1 MASLAKQELSI
12 SRGLFRIPPQD
23 GLLLTTTSNTA
34 LDESEAFA
42 MTDFS
47 SFYDA
52 FDDPALR
59 HGFRNLDD
67 PAQLGNLME
76 TVQRSSTSNFVLDFS
91 DASASVA
98 FDLSTSSLANLLNAE
113 QPETA
118 MGRWINIFYP
128 YQHRPLLELLA
139 KRYDFSPRQLGLMC
153 SDPLPPRRSPHSSQ
167 TESAQSK
174 HFWRRRL
181 KSTSLDSD
189 IEKNLD
195 ELSEHSSISSYD
207 SAAKGNLYRIVDD
220 VWHYTS
226 VDFGRNYTCIG
237 YNSLVWTWLLLCRD
251 DTVITI
257 NEDPF
262 PAAQG
267 RLDAIQRRI
276 LKETRRNLAN
286 VFRAL
291 SKIEEDQLLTQNPMT
306 LLPIR
311 TRLGDTPEETAHRE
325 TDAPG
330 LLFYYLFENWH
341 NSYTLITRKES
352 RYGIELTDLRKQ
364 MMLSPQ
370 LSHIDRLDGI
380 GRELGVLKRHY
391 QSYTRIVDRLLE
403 PRPATAAS
411 LENSR
416 IASSETSQASLDTV
430 RPLITERESMLGVS
444 LSSAARLRFKRFKDQ
459 IDLYALSEVDD
470 YMKQK
475 ESLIAMNFN
484 LIAMKESV
492 DMERLTRVTLL
503 LTKATI
509 LFLPVSLMS
518 AYFSIDLTGERYTV
532 TEYWVSFGIILFCS
546 WVALFLFGVL
556 SGSVQTVVVL
566 RNLWRGVKKFG
577 NWLSCAR

>member
-1 MASLAKQELSI
+1 M
-12 SRGLFRIPPQD
+12 
-23 GLLLTTTSNTA
+23 
-34 LDESEAFA
+34 A
-42 MTDFS
+42 MTDFTK
-47 SFYDA
+47 FYDA
-52 FDDPALR
+52 FDDPALN

-67 PAQLGNLME
+67 PAQLGELME
-76 TVQRSSTSNFVLDFS
+76 NVQRSSTSNFVLDFS
-91 DASASVA
+91 DATACVA
-98 FDLSTSSLANLLNAE
+98 FDLSTSSVANLLNAE

-153 SDPLPPRRSPHSSQ
+153 SDPLPPRRSPHSSRA
-167 TESAQSK
+167 ESAQSK
-174 HFWRRRL
+174 YFWRRRL

-189 IEKNLD
+189 VEKGVD

-237 YNSLVWTWLLLCRD
+237 YNSLYGTKYSGDQVGDGLLPHCTRVWTWLLLCRD
-251 DTVITI
+251 NTVITI

-262 PAAQG
+262 PSAQD

-291 SKIEEDQLLTQNPMT
+291 SNVEEDQLLTQNPMT

-416 IASSETSQASLDTV
+416 IASSETSQAPLDTV

-444 LSSAARLRFKRFKDQ
+444 LSSAARVRFKRFKDQ

-475 ESLIAMNFN
+475 ESLISMNFN

-532 TEYWVSFGIILFCS
+532 IEYWVSFGIILFCS

-566 RNLWRGVKKFG
+566 RNLWRGAKRFG
-577 NWLSCAR
+577 KWLSCAR